1 MSKILM
7 VVASNRQGSFNRQLA
22 DAIVSEIGDRAEVR
36 FLDYSALPPMNQDA
50 EFPAPE
56 AVARVRQEIEDA
68 DGLWIVSPQYNNSYP
83 GALKNLLDWV
93 SRPVKAGDR
102 DTAVSTGVKVT
113 LSSIAGGNAAAPMLE
128 KLSELVEFIGMD
140 LLKDQV
146 NGFIVP
152 MEAWT
157 SGTVVLTDEDKT
169 RVAAQV
175 NAFLDF
181 IA

>member
-1 MSKILM
+1 MAKILM

-22 DAIVSEIGDRAEVR
+22 DVIVSEIGDRAEVK
-36 FLDYSALPPMNQDA
+36 FLDYSALPPMDQDA

-56 AVARVRQEIEDA
+56 AVTKVRQEIKDA

-83 GALKNLLDWV
+83 GVLKNLLDWV
-93 SRPVKAGDR
+93 SRPVEAGDR
-102 DTAVSTGVKVT
+102 DTAAAAGVKVT

-140 LLKDQV
+140 LLKEQM

-157 SGTVVLTDEDKT
+157 NGIVVLTDEDKA

-175 NAFLDF
+175 DAFLDF

>member
-1 MSKILM
+1 MAKILM

-22 DAIVSEIGDRAEVR
+22 DVIVSEIGDRAEVK
-36 FLDYSALPPMNQDA
+36 FLDYSALPPMDQDA

-56 AVARVRQEIEDA
+56 AVTKVRQEIKDA

-83 GALKNLLDWV
+83 GVLKNLLDWV
-93 SRPVKAGDR
+93 SRPVEAGDR
-102 DTAVSTGVKVT
+102 D
-113 LSSIAGGNAAAPMLE
+113 AAAPMLE

-140 LLKDQV
+140 LLKEQV

-157 SGTVVLTDEDKT
+157 NGIVVLTDEDKA

-175 NAFLDF
+175 DAFLDF